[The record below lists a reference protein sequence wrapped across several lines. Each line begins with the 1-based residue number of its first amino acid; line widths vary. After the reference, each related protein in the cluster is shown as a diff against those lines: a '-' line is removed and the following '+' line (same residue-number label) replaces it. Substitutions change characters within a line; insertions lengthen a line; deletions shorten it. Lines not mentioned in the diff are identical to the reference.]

1 MTEVSPDPPADGTT
15 DTGMTK
21 GSKEEGGTRG
31 RSAPAPLT
39 QRLLELRD
47 ACALCSDEAQFA
59 AMARRRLQPVLPH
72 GSLIAAIVR
81 ISPAQLRLVHAIAVD
96 HPAEMLARLPRELDL
111 ADRPALKRWLD
122 SGEPQILALPGDAGR
137 MSARE
142 QSELEALGLRR
153 VALHGRIDLGGIV
166 GSCFSFGNLGEAVS
180 APQVLELLRLVIPPL
195 HEALMRVWRRERP
208 TPRRPAAGD

>member
-1 MTEVSPDPPADGTT
+1 
-15 DTGMTK
+15 MTK
-21 GSKEEGGTRG
+21 GSNEEGG
-31 RSAPAPLT
+31 SPQAPLT
-39 QRLLELRD
+39 QQLLALRD
-47 ACALCSDEAQFA
+47 ACAVCGDEAQFA
-59 AMARRRLQPVLPH
+59 AMARQQVQPVLPH
-72 GSLIAAIVR
+72 GSLVAAIVR
-81 ISPAQLRLVHAIAVD
+81 IGPEQLRLVHAIGVD
-96 HPAEMLARLPRELDL
+96 HPAPAMAKLPRQLDL

-166 GSCFSFGNLGEAVS
+166 GSCFSFGNLGDAVS